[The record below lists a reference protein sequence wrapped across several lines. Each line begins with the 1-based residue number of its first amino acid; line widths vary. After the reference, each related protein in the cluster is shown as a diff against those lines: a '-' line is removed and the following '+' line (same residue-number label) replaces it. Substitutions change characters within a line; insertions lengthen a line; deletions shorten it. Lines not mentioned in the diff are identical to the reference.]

1 MQTRETNIKQKI
13 GGMTIHSLGIP
24 GGLAACIDALGS
36 SADAA
41 WRWNQEGAELKL
53 KQVLRT
59 PVAPRL
65 EEGVPGPRARGAS
78 PKVDPGDA
86 GVQSLGAAP
95 AKEALGG
102 PARREAAWGLAQ
114 SVAEAGPGP
123 AACGVEPCA
132 HAPHTREAPCLLAP
146 GTRAAGVGG
155 RGWRAAAG
163 LGLGLRAGG
172 GVESWSPFLRSWVSI
187 ARRSGVSQG
196 PIPVHSHLLQVV
208 EARGR
213 LNLMSTRSP
222 PSDLSNPS

>member
-1 MQTRETNIKQKI
+1 MPASRAWGRRPRRRRPEAP
-13 GGMTIHSLGIP
+13 LGVRRR
-24 GGLAACIDALGS
+24 G
-36 SADAA
+36 A
-41 WRWNQEGAELKL
+41 WRK
-53 KQVLRT
+53 
-59 PVAPRL
+59 
-65 EEGVPGPRARGAS
+65 
-78 PKVDPGDA
+78 
-86 GVQSLGAAP
+86 
-95 AKEALGG
+95 
-102 PARREAAWGLAQ
+102 

-132 HAPHTREAPCLLAP
+132 HAPRTWSRARLLVP

-172 GVESWSPFLRSWVSI
+172 GVESWFPFLRSWVSI

-213 LNLMSTRSP
+213 LNLMSIRSP